1 MSSKEIQVRS
11 SCVHSWNN
19 EWSKK
24 KLASAT
30 RTYEGIPRMPVRDP
44 RRRRVPRYW
53 MARPDAGPEPSPTT
67 MPLSTNLSTWGQA
80 SHRARQN
87 NIHMIQAST
96 SWWNSGESPH
106 RELGGVEEADD
117 VGVRGG
123 RAGHSTSP
131 ATAAHG
137 GRCDVADAAGAWARA
152 EPRRRG
158 AHACPGNGVHGWAG
172 ASACW
177 PSELDSCIHWMDGTL
192 TKRIRGAKQVQ
203 HQPIVLV
210 LLRPHMLGCG
220 VTDSSLR
227 YKYVH

>member
-1 MSSKEIQVRS
+1 MRPLLKQWVIQKEVSFSNQNLRGYSKDASERPS
-11 SCVHSWNN
+11 P
-19 EWSKK
+19 E
-24 KLASAT
+24 ASAEVLDGEAG
-30 RTYEGIPRMPVRDP
+30 RRAGAEPDHHAALHKPVHL
-44 RRRRVPRYW
+44 
-53 MARPDAGPEPSPTT
+53 RP
-67 MPLSTNLSTWGQA
+67 GQA

-106 RELGGVEEADD
+106 RELGG